1 MLTIG
6 TFFKDRRGSAPQF
19 TAAHTG
25 PKDRR
30 CSPHTNH
37 ANTQNMANMVTNI
50 RCFRSSPA
58 KGGQVTGLPRVDV
71 PYESCFPRLQF
82 SLQVDVPGAKR
93 LTPLQWAAHKG
104 HAAIAE
110 RLLAAGADT
119 RRRGGTLDS
128 PALLFAANAE
138 AVCGEAATA
147 RGAKDVVE
155 DRNRDTHKSR

>member
-71 PYESCFPRLQF
+71 PYESFFPAFAVLAAGGRARCEAPDAPA
-82 SLQVDVPGAKR
+82 VGGAQR
-93 LTPLQWAAHKG
+93 PRRDRGAPAGGRGG
-104 HAAIAE
+104 HAAPGRHAG
-110 RLLAAGADT
+110 LTGAALRGECGGGDGAVSK
-119 RRRGGTLDS
+119 RRRGGS
-128 PALLFAANAE
+128 
-138 AVCGEAATA
+138 
-147 RGAKDVVE
+147 
-155 DRNRDTHKSR
+155 KS